1 MGVKISAQNM
11 ERTIA
16 GSQLLVVGRRDER
29 EDVGDEIAGEVS
41 AIVRKY
47 LNKDGIGV
55 YVQASTLGSL
65 EALLEFLKKSKI
77 PVSAIGIGPV
87 HKLDVVRASIM
98 LERETKY
105 AMILAFDVDVVP
117 DAERLAKEVG
127 VKIFTAKI
135 IYHLFDAFTAHME
148 AEKQRK
154 KREAMARCVFPVEF
168 TMLQKFND
176 EPIILGVQITEG
188 DC

>member
-1 MGVKISAQNM
+1 
-11 ERTIA
+11 
-16 GSQLLVVGRRDER
+16 
-29 EDVGDEIAGEVS
+29 
-41 AIVRKY
+41 
-47 LNKDGIGV
+47 
-55 YVQASTLGSL
+55 
-65 EALLEFLKKSKI
+65 
-77 PVSAIGIGPV
+77 
-87 HKLDVVRASIM
+87 M
-98 LERETKY
+98 LEREAKY

-154 KREAMARCVFPVEF
+154 KREALARCVFPVEF

-176 EPIILGVQITEG
+176 EPIVMGVQITEG
-188 DC
+188 WFGYLSCLTLRCNVDALARYLKNWNSHLRA